1 MLLRF
6 EFVLGSIC
14 AIKIAQAIHIGNH
27 PFTPASQANAWHPSS
42 SNNYAFQIFK
52 YKLSKPINLR
62 KGFPA
67 EGLNACTEPAYPCP
81 EIPNTLYLD
90 SSIII

>member
-42 SNNYAFQIFK
+42 SNNYAFRIFK

-67 EGLNACTEPAYPCP
+67 EGP
-81 EIPNTLYLD
+81 ECMHRTRLPLPRNTKHSIP
-90 SSIII
+90 